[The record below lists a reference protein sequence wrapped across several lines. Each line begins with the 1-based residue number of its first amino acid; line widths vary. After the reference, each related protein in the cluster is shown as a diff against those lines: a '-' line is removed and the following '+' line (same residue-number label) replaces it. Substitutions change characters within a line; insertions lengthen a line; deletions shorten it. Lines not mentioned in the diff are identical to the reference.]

1 MTINTEAV
9 MAKYRAS
16 ENDTGSAAVQITQLT
31 RDIQNLQ
38 HHLGAFKK
46 DLHSRRGLM
55 EKISKRRKLMRY
67 LKEKDLNNYKQLI
80 ADLGIR
86 G

>member
-1 MTINTEAV
+1 MTTNIEAV
-9 MAKYRAS
+9 IAKYRKG
-16 ENDTGSAAVQITQLT
+16 EKDTGSTEIQITQLT

-38 HHLGAFKK
+38 NHLSAFKK

-55 EKISKRRKLMRY
+55 EKINKRRKLMRY
-67 LKEKDLNNYKQLI
+67 LKEKNLDNYKQLI
-80 ADLGIR
+80 TDLEIR

>member
-1 MTINTEAV
+1 MTTNTEAV
-9 MAKYRAS
+9 MAKYRND
-16 ENDTGSAAVQITQLT
+16 EKDTGSTEIQITQLT

-38 HHLGAFKK
+38 HHLSAFKK

-55 EKISKRRKLMRY
+55 EKINKRRKLMRY
-67 LKEKDLNNYKQLI
+67 LKEKNLDSYKQLI
-80 ADLGIR
+80 ADLEIR